1 MTIPADFSAEMEQAY
16 SASARTPTASSDP
29 FDALYEPPEVIAPLP
44 LTGNGVAA
52 IRDWLVRVERH
63 FGGQG
68 MATCHYA
75 ALLGY
80 WANLRTF
87 RVEISDRKLSEAIG
101 AHRDRLTGHAQ
112 RLVDAGF
119 LARRPKR
126 ARERGTQYVLSVP
139 EAVKL

>member
-1 MTIPADFSAEMEQAY
+1 MTTTINDL
-16 SASARTPTASSDP
+16 DP
-29 FDALYEPPEVIAPLP
+29 FADLYEPPAIVVPVP
-44 LTGNGVAA
+44 VTGNGMAATRAWVAA
-52 IRDWLVRVERH
+52 VEQH

-68 MATCHYA
+68 LATCHYA

-87 RVEISDRKLSEAIG
+87 RVEVSDRQLAREVG

-119 LARRPKR
+119 LAKIPKR
-126 ARERGTQYVLSVP
+126 AREKGTSYVLSTP
-139 EAVKL
+139 ERIEL